1 MPIVALDVDLRKIYA
16 VSEDKVILTK
26 AEPDPIKVINA
37 ISAYMG
43 GALSNTKTILIEVAS
58 PVMYHSGPGAAF
70 NTVRWALWNIAAA
83 SHISLHMGRAGYN
96 VLVAPSHVWTKGHN
110 LKVRHDVAKCTQKQ
124 KDLRECE
131 AMMYYYHANPT
142 AWLPLPE
149 YLGNL

>member
-1 MPIVALDVDLRKIYA
+1 MKLVALDVDLKKIYA
-16 VSEDKVILTK
+16 VTNAGNILAK
-26 AEPDPIKVINA
+26 AEPSREVA
-37 ISAYMG
+37 SL
-43 GALSNTKTILIEVAS
+43 ALAKFSPDLVLIEVAS
-58 PVMYHSGPGAAF
+58 PVMYVASPGAVH
-70 NTVRWALWNIAAA
+70 NVIRWSLWNITTAEYL
-83 SHISLHMGRAGYN
+83 SSQFK

-142 AWLPLPE
+142 AWLPLPQ

>member
-1 MPIVALDVDLRKIYA
+1 MKLVALDVDLKKIYA
-16 VSEDKVILTK
+16 VSCSGDVLAK
-26 AEPDPIKVINA
+26 AEPDRTQVS
-37 ISAYMG
+37 SAL
-43 GALSNTKTILIEVAS
+43 AKFDPDLVLIEVAS
-58 PVMYHSGPGAAF
+58 PVMYVASSGAIH
-70 NTVRWALWNIAAA
+70 NVIRWSLWNITTAEYLA
-83 SHISLHMGRAGYN
+83 SRFK

-142 AWLPLPE
+142 AWLPLPQ